1 MRHRTSDKNSGCT
14 LLLQQKNYSIQYVLF
29 MELQL
34 IPKKFLKDPFMYIV
48 NYPFITYNQFKPLC
62 FFVKVKK
69 NIPNGNAGYV
79 VAPAINSS
87 GVGSRA
93 GTAVSLAGT
102 AVSRAGTAV
111 SLARLGAGSASHHQQ
126 GGSATRRI
134 VVESYRALPPE
145 RKDEFEIYAQNILRH
160 SRLGNKT
167 RPNRP
172 SSRVIHSHDWQS

>member
-1 MRHRTSDKNSGCT
+1 MIHSS
-14 LLLQQKNYSIQYVLF
+14 
-29 MELQL
+29 L
-34 IPKKFLKDPFMYIV
+34 IIK
-48 NYPFITYNQFKPLC
+48 FKPLS
-62 FFVKVKK
+62 FFLQVKD

-79 VAPAINSS
+79 VTPVVNTSN

-93 GTAVSLAGT
+93 GTAVSLAINS
-102 AVSRAGTAV
+102 SRAGTAV

-160 SRLGNKT
+160 SRLGSKT
-167 RPNRP
+167 RTNPP
-172 SSRVIHSHDWQS
+172 SSRVIHSQDWQS